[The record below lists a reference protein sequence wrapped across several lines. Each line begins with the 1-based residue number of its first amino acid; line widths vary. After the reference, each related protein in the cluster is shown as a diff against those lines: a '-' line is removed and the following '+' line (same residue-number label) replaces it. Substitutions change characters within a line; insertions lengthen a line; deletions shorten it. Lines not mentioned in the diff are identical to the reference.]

1 MCIRD
6 SNKIVEDIHAPLRL
20 ASKGNNNDRLS
31 APTIQDVINHSN
43 VMEPRNINHKVSV
56 SKEEFCEEY
65 SRTFARS
72 HAANHSCQSHKL
84 PQRCSRILRPGP
96 KPWKSLTD
104 DSILKAVASW
114 NWLHAY
120 FATYRAAGVGIGG
133 SKMSKLMLGLTVVR
147 QVSSQPV
154 YASMCNF
161 TYAAI
166 GLRLHTFMVEG
177 TLHY

>member
-1 MCIRD
+1 M
-6 SNKIVEDIHAPLRL
+6 
-20 ASKGNNNDRLS
+20 
-31 APTIQDVINHSN
+31 
-43 VMEPRNINHKVSV
+43 
-56 SKEEFCEEY
+56 
-65 SRTFARS
+65 
-72 HAANHSCQSHKL
+72 
-84 PQRCSRILRPGP
+84 
-96 KPWKSLTD
+96 TD

-133 SKMSKLMLGLTVVR
+133 SNMSKLMLVLTVVR

-177 TLHY
+177 TLHYQLKLGHDFTCLYVIDPTDWQAIPYIAARLPGHGIVMVQSAAPMPLLRYSLSQANPVSYTHLTLPTIYSV